1 MTLWLRVRRARA
13 CAATILAVTVA
24 VALAGDWYLPL
35 PNLLGGPRLAVP
47 FATLIPLAV
56 AIVVAWGLTAGDP
69 LAEAVASRPLR
80 LLDGAYALAAAN
92 LTLASCALARALGET
107 DLALAAGRNALGY
120 VGLALIGRRL
130 LGPHAAAALAV
141 GFVLVATLFGGGP
154 DQQPRRWAW
163 PLAAPD
169 DALSWG
175 IAAVFLLLGTAVALM
190 RGEATAAE
198 R

>member
-24 VALAGDWYLPL
+24 VALAGDRYLPL

-56 AIVVAWGLTAGDP
+56 AIVVAWGRTTGDP

-80 LLDGAYALAAAN
+80 LLDSAYALSAAN
-92 LTLASCALARALGET
+92 LTLASCALARALGEGA
-107 DLALAAGRNALGY
+107 LALAAGRNALGY
-120 VGLALIGRRL
+120 VGLTLIGHRL
-130 LGPHAAAALAV
+130 LGPHAAAVLAV
-141 GFVLVATLFGGGP
+141 GYVVVATLFGSGP
-154 DQQPRRWAW
+154 DGQPRRWAW

-169 DALSWG
+169 DAMSWG
-175 IAAVFLLLGTAVALM
+175 IAAVLLILGAAVALV
-190 RGEATAAE
+190 RGETPATE